1 MQAFRET
8 LLNAMEDG
16 EAFNPEQV
24 VEVTAVRTSR
34 SIVFYV
40 RDPGSRDES
49 GSVELTFAT
58 PRKLG
63 SDLGQ
68 LMSENRVKLC
78 SETQNQAERIGTL
91 DRRFVEEKRRNEKN

>member
-1 MQAFRET
+1 MMQAFRET

-40 RDPGSRDES
+40 CDPGSRDES
-49 GSVELTFAT
+49 GSVE
-58 PRKLG
+58 
-63 SDLGQ
+63 SW
-68 LMSENRVKLC
+68 N
-78 SETQNQAERIGTL
+78 
-91 DRRFVEEKRRNEKN
+91 